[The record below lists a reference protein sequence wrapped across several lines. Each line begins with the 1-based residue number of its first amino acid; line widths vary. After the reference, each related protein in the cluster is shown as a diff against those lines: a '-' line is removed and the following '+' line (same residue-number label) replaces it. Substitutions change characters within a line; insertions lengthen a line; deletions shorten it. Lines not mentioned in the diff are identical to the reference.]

1 MNHTLVIGGCRS
13 GKSGHALHLADRIST
28 ANKYFL
34 ATCIPEDD
42 EMQQRVFRHQTER
55 GLDWTAVETPVSLP
69 ETIKDMSHKA
79 DVLLV
84 DCLTLWVSNL
94 MMTYPDADAV
104 SSSVDSLAES
114 LRNAACPVFL
124 VTNDVG
130 SGVVPDN
137 FLARQFRDAVGMT
150 NQRIASCVNEVIWM
164 VAGIP
169 VKIKSA

>member
-94 MMTYPDADAV
+94 MMRT
-104 SSSVDSLAES
+104 
-114 LRNAACPVFL
+114 AACPVFL